1 MKSQQNAAG
10 NAVQAEPCQINAR
23 ELYFRNVIPCARA
36 KVIEALE
43 VVDCVVQEL
52 SSDEVWGLRHLLDWL
67 DGRFSHHS
75 DTKSQEFFDLSCAT
89 GCAMAVLNTLN
100 NTHDNLL
107 LHAANTVLGV
117 AKQML
122 DDAEAARV
130 KKGVMA

>member
-1 MKSQQNAAG
+1 MTLKKNAARV
-10 NAVQAEPCQINAR
+10 AVQAEPCQLSAQ
-23 ELYFRNVIPCARA
+23 ELYFRDVIPCARA

-75 DTKSQEFFDLSCAT
+75 DMKSQEFFDLSCAT
-89 GCAMAVLNTLN
+89 GCAMAVLNALN
-100 NTHDNLL
+100 NAHDNLL

-122 DDAEAARV
+122 DDADVARV
-130 KKGVMA
+130 KKGVMT